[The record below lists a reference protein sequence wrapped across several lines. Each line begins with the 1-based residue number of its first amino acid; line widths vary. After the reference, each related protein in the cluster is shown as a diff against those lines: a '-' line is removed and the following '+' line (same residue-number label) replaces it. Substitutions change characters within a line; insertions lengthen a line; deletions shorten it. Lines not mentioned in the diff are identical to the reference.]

1 MGNILEVNV
10 ETWEQQVL
18 QSDKL
23 TVVDFWHDQC
33 LWCRKFEPLLE
44 EASEEYKGR
53 IKFAKLNILGS
64 PGDRQI
70 AARYGVMGTPTL
82 VFFCG
87 GRLMELVAGFI
98 PKERLKK
105 TLDDV
110 LEKYKECL
118 AQSTELRAGAP

>member
-1 MGNILEVNV
+1 MGNILEVNA

-23 TVVDFWHDQC
+23 TVVDFWHDHC
-33 LWCRKFEPLLE
+33 LWCHKFEPMLE

-53 IKFAKLNILGS
+53 IKFAKLNILSS
-64 PGDRQI
+64 PSDRQI

-87 GRLMELVAGFI
+87 GRLMEQVAGFM

-118 AQSTELRAGAP
+118 AQSTELKTGAP